1 MAKDT
6 VGLIAKILAIVGGV
20 NWGLV
25 GIGMFAGMNLN
36 IVNLIFGSISWL
48 ESIVYIVVGLA
59 ACYMIYEMV
68 AKK

>member
-1 MAKDT
+1 MAKNT
-6 VGLIAKILAIVGGV
+6 VGLIAKILAIVGGL

-25 GIGMFAGMNLN
+25 GIGAFAKMNLN
-36 IVNLIFGSISWL
+36 LVNLIFGSIPTL

-59 ACYMIYEMV
+59 AGYMIYEMV